1 MTFGEVIRQ
10 QREARGLTL
19 FDVAAEVGISIGYL
33 SRIERDREKP
43 PGDELIRSIATKV
56 GLPQD
61 EAFAAA
67 RRLPPDLKPR
77 AREMFALYRN
87 LSR

>member
-1 MTFGEVIRQ
+1 MTFGELIRQ

-19 FDVAAEVGISIGYL
+19 LEVAAEVGISIGYL
-33 SRIERDREKP
+33 SRIERGRENV
-43 PGDELIRSIATKV
+43 PGDELIRRISTKI

-61 EAFAAA
+61 DAFAAA

-87 LSR
+87 FSR